1 MSGETEAFIRTFEDL
16 VAEVNRRSGRA
27 TSHAFEIEQAA
38 LRDATV
44 RRNRDLLVYIRDVR
58 NTLQHPKHRASGH
71 AVQVTGAFL
80 TEVQALLQHLRNPPT
95 ANSVGVAR
103 GDIRIAG
110 LDDRLG
116 DLALTMKHS
125 GFSHLPILDER
136 GAVIGVFNEAAVFDH
151 LWVGTETIIGRDMKV
166 ADILPHCQLDA
177 GHTETFK
184 FVQPGRLLDD
194 LVSMFTAPASPTT
207 RVGAVFVT
215 ASGKPNEALQRMITA
230 WDVLT
235 GSRKADTGRL

>member
-1 MSGETEAFIRTFEDL
+1 MSGETEAFIRTFEEI
-16 VAEVNRRSGRA
+16 VTEVNRRAGRD
-27 TSHAFEIEQAA
+27 TSRIFEIEQAA
-38 LRDATV
+38 LRDAAV
-44 RRNRDLLVYIRDVR
+44 RRNRQLLVYIRDVR
-58 NTLQHPKHRASGH
+58 NALQHPKHGASGH

-80 TEVQALLQHLRNPPT
+80 AEVKALLRHLKNPPT
-95 ANSVGVAR
+95 ANSIGVAR
-103 GDIRIAG
+103 GDIKTAR

-116 DLALTMKHS
+116 DLALTMKRS

-151 LWVGTETIIGRDMKV
+151 LWVGSETIIGRDMKV
-166 ADILPHCQLDA
+166 EDILPHCQLDV

-194 LVSMFTAPASPTT
+194 LVSIFSAPASPTT

-215 ASGKPNEALQRMITA
+215 ASGKPSEALQRMITA

-235 GSRKADTGRL
+235 GARKADTGGL